1 MEFYE
6 LVKRRRSTRGFKE
19 DPVPTE
25 SLGRI
30 LDAGRWAPS
39 GGNLQ
44 PWKFVV
50 ITDEVVK
57 GKIADV
63 CTRSSSEAWANFST
77 AMGGYLEKRGGT
89 PNKQYMRKVPV
100 LIAVCYEV
108 PLRQSRDTALAS
120 AWVAI
125 ENMLL
130 AATAE
135 GLASCPYTTYDS
147 KEEIA
152 LKGVLQIPEQYHVA
166 ALLQLGYGNAQPP
179 PPTRK
184 GMEEII
190 SYQHF

>member
-6 LVKRRRSTRGFKE
+6 LVKRRRSTRRFKE

-44 PWKFVV
+44 PWRFVV
-50 ITDEVVK
+50 VTDEDVK
-57 GKIADV
+57 GKIAEI
-63 CTRSSSEAWANFST
+63 CTRSSSEAWAHFST
-77 AMGGYLEKRGGT
+77 ATKGYLEKRGGT
-89 PNKQYMRKVPV
+89 PSKQYMRKIPV

-108 PLRQSRDTALAS
+108 SQRQRRDVALAS

-135 GLASCPYTTYDS
+135 GLASCPYTTYGS

-152 LKGVLQIPEQYHVA
+152 LKEALQVPEQYHVA
-166 ALLQLGYGNAQPP
+166 ALLQLGYGSAQLP

-184 GMEEII
+184 GIEEIV